1 MKLASLSLNDK
12 RTKYANFM
20 IFNKREYAFHKSI
33 ENNKKVFK
41 YQNYSLFGEKKDQ
54 PWKKLRPT
62 LIEIIVICSILAKRI
77 FLLYI
82 WLKVD

>member
-1 MKLASLSLNDK
+1 MKLTSLSLNDK

-33 ENNKKVFK
+33 ENNKKFSNTK
-41 YQNYSLFGEKKDQ
+41 IILYLKKKKDQ